1 MKNLIELERELEA
14 QFCWGSSCEASND
27 VQDSTADK
35 IASAVSDG
43 FQIHIGNN
51 PNMDSAA
58 KWSGCQVKR
67 LSLVNSRYHGKTI
80 RTIWATK

>member
-1 MKNLIELERELEA
+1 MKNLVTLEQELNT
-14 QFCWGSSCEASND
+14 QFNWGSSCEASND

-35 IASAVSDG
+35 IAAAVSDG

-51 PNMDSAA
+51 PRMDSAK
-58 KWSGCQVKR
+58 KWASCQVR
-67 LSLVNSRYHGKTI
+67 RISLVNSRHHGKTI